1 MNDFKPFED
10 KLAGLIAALS
20 PAGRRRMTADI
31 AKKMR
36 QRQQQR
42 IKSQKAPDGSP
53 FSPRKRQPVRAKK
66 GRIKREMFAK
76 LRTNRYMK
84 ATGNDSAAVVE
95 FTGKV
100 QCISSDSR
108 INHPPKAPPSSTHSA
123 SSWALPK
130 MTGSLWKASL
140 STTSPINV
148 VPARAKRP
156 QIAAGTPRR
165 HPFPYEYSR
174 IYPGTR
180 PRDTQHDP
188 HRHRRRN

>member
-20 PAGRRRMTADI
+20 PAGRRRMTVDI
-31 AKKMR
+31 AKKLR

-53 FSPRKRQPVRAKK
+53 FTPRKRQPVRAKN

-100 QCISSDSR
+100 QRIARVHQLGLMDKASRQSKSVLYPARILLALNESDISSVEEV
-108 INHPPKAPPSSTHSA
+108 IFKH
-123 SSWALPK
+123 L
-130 MTGSLWKASL
+130 
-140 STTSPINV
+140 I
-148 VPARAKRP
+148 
-156 QIAAGTPRR
+156 
-165 HPFPYEYSR
+165 E
-174 IYPGTR
+174 
-180 PRDTQHDP
+180 
-188 HRHRRRN
+188 

>member
-10 KLAGLIAALS
+10 KLAGLLAALS

-31 AKKMR
+31 AKKLR

-53 FSPRKRQPVRAKK
+53 FAPRKRPPVRAKQ

-100 QCISSDSR
+100 QR
-108 INHPPKAPPSSTHSA
+108 IARVHQYGLRDKPTSNSVEIKYIKRQ
-123 SSWALPK
+123 LLGFNEDDVK
-130 MTGSLWKASL
+130 IVEEIIINYL
-140 STTSPINV
+140 SGI
-148 VPARAKRP
+148 K
-156 QIAAGTPRR
+156 
-165 HPFPYEYSR
+165 
-174 IYPGTR
+174 
-180 PRDTQHDP
+180 
-188 HRHRRRN
+188 

>member
-31 AKKMR
+31 AKKLR

-53 FSPRKRQPVRAKK
+53 FAPRKRQPVRAKK

-76 LRTNRYMK
+76 LRTNRFMK
-84 ATGNDSAAVVE
+84 ATGNDRAAVVE

-100 QCISSDSR
+100 QR
-108 INHPPKAPPSSTHSA
+108 IARVHQYGLRDKPGHYSNYIKYQKRQLLGLSKAEQDI
-123 SSWALPK
+123 
-130 MTGSLWKASL
+130 
-140 STTSPINV
+140 INNLV
-148 VPARAKRP
+148 
-156 QIAAGTPRR
+156 IG
-165 HPFPYEYSR
+165 YLE
-174 IYPGTR
+174 
-180 PRDTQHDP
+180 
-188 HRHRRRN
+188 